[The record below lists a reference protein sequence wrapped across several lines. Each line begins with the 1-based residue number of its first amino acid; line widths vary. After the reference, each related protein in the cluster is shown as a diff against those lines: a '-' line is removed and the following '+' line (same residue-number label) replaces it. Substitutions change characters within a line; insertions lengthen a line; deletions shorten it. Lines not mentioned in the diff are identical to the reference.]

1 LRLTS
6 FSAKLAHSM
15 GLFYQSKKRG
25 KRPKSPKTAET
36 RTKTQKTGQI
46 WPKLRKNSQKYHKN
60 GKIGLSSA
68 LHKNLVVTRCVA
80 TGRFHFVV
88 PRP

>member
-1 LRLTS
+1 MEKIGPNR
-6 FSAKLAHSM
+6 
-15 GLFYQSKKRG
+15 Q
-25 KRPKSPKTAET
+25 KTAET

-46 WPKLRKNSQKYHKN
+46 WLKSRKNGQKCHKN